1 MPTQVQTSAIQ
12 RLRDNISS
20 VFLGN
25 PHVVDQVICCL
36 LAKGHVLIEDVPGV
50 GKTVL
55 ATALARSIDCSFS
68 RIQLTPDLLPSD
80 IIGVSLFRSDSFASP
95 GVNGNGS
102 GGATGGASGHGLRG
116 GFEFKRGPIF
126 ANIVLADEINRTPPR
141 TQTALLEAM
150 SEATVTVDGKTYGL
164 DQPFMIVATQ
174 NPFDFEGTY
183 PLPEN
188 QLDRF
193 FMRINLGYPSA
204 AVEQRVLSLRPG
216 DYALHAL
223 KPVLKAADVLELQ
236 REVDA
241 VRLEQPLIEYIIA
254 LAGATRTRDDLQ
266 VGLSPRGA
274 LALAQ
279 AARATAAL
287 NQRDYVVPE
296 DILQNVLPVCAHRI
310 IGRTYSSPIRGTSG
324 PSGTPVYPPDST
336 QGILTAILQTLPSPV

>member
-1 MPTQVQTSAIQ
+1 MDAYVVRMLMPSPIQ
-12 RLRDNISS
+12 RLRDNISAA
-20 VFLGN
+20 FLGN
-25 PHVVDQVICCL
+25 PSAVDQVICCL
-36 LAKGHVLIEDVPGV
+36 LARGHVLIEDVPGV

-80 IIGVSLFRSDSFASP
+80 ILGVSIFRADGAPARSNGVHGPGSAAS
-95 GVNGNGS
+95 V
-102 GGATGGASGHGLRG
+102 
-116 GFEFKRGPIF
+116 FEFKRGPIF

-150 SEATVTVDGKTYGL
+150 SEATVTVDGVSHPL

-193 FMRINLGYPSA
+193 FMRINLGYPTPE
-204 AVEQRVLSLRPG
+204 VEARVLATRPA
-216 DYALHAL
+216 DNALQSIQPVLHAS
-223 KPVLKAADVLELQ
+223 DVLDLQ
-236 REVDA
+236 RQVER
-241 VRLEQPLIEYIIA
+241 VRMEQVLIEYIIE
-254 LAGATRTRDDLQ
+254 LANATRQREDLQ

-279 AARATAAL
+279 AARATAVLAE
-287 NQRDYVVPE
+287 RDYCVPE
-296 DILQNVLPVCAHRI
+296 DVTENVLPVCAHRV
-310 IGRTYSSPIRGTSG
+310 IGRSYSNPSRMNAARG
-324 PSGTPVYPPDST
+324 VFPPDSP
-336 QGILTAILQTLPSPV
+336 QGILTSLMESIPSPA